1 MDHYAVIGNPIGHS
15 KSPQIHSLFARQT
28 GQDLVYEAILAP
40 PDDFAGNVRRL
51 VAQGYRGFSITVPFK
66 HEAFDL
72 ADRLSERARRAGAVN
87 TLKVEP
93 EGLYG
98 DNTDGVGLV
107 NALRAVPGATL
118 AGARILL
125 LGAGG
130 AVRGVLAPL
139 LAEHPESL
147 HIANRTA
154 EKAAA
159 LARDFADLGPVS
171 GGGLDGLAGRHF
183 DLVINGTAAGLNDQ
197 VPDLPDGL
205 LIPGGGCCDMMYGD
219 TPTAFVR
226 WGQSQGAGWTRDGL
240 GMLVEQAAEAF
251 ALWRDCRPDTG
262 PVMTALRP
270 DS

>member
-1 MDHYAVIGNPIGHS
+1 MDRYAVIGNPIGHS

-28 GQDLVYEAILAP
+28 GQDLSYEAILAP
-40 PDDFAGNVRRL
+40 TDDFAGTLRRL
-51 VAQGYRGFSITVPFK
+51 MTQGYRGFSITVPFK
-66 HEAFDL
+66 HEAFEL
-72 ADRLSERARRAGAVN
+72 AGRLSERARRAGAVN
-87 TLKVEP
+87 TLKVTP
-93 EGLYG
+93 EGLFG

-107 NALRAVPGATL
+107 GDLKRNPGAAL

-154 EKAAA
+154 EKASA

-197 VPDLPDGL
+197 VPDLPKDL
-205 LIPGGGCCDMMYGD
+205 LAPGGGCYDMMYGD
-219 TPTAFVR
+219 SPTAFVR
-226 WGQSQGAGWTRDGL
+226 WGQAHGAGWTRDGL

-251 ALWRDCRPDTG
+251 ALWRGRRPDAAL
-262 PVMTALRP
+262 VMAALRP
-270 DS
+270 GS